1 MSTPTFNRD
10 STASK
15 NKSPN
20 KSQSKSRLNST
31 RNTSPNA
38 LAKKPQP
45 SSEALAS
52 KMKSMRDKL
61 CNILD
66 AHILIL
72 ETNAPMRCLEHNSV
86 ISLYCET

>member
-1 MSTPTFNRD
+1 MSTPTFNPTFNRD
-10 STASK
+10 SSSSK

-38 LAKKPQP
+38 LAKKPHP

-72 ETNAPMRCLEHNSV
+72 ETNAPMRCL
-86 ISLYCET
+86 